1 MKKNKRIFPDYLIVG
16 HVTHDIHGSSI
27 TLGGTAAYAAV
38 CARALG
44 RTPAIV
50 TAGANDHPIQSLD
63 GIDIEWVNSKESTTF
78 ENKETDQ
85 GRIQFL
91 HSIARQLRP
100 KDIPDKWKMIKIV
113 HLGPVANEVD
123 QKIANLFPNSFIGIT
138 PQGWM
143 RMRDNKNMVHF
154 KQWENAENLLQ
165 RANAVVI
172 SIEDV
177 RGNEEIILTFAE
189 KTEVLVVTEG
199 FNGARI
205 YWNGDVR
212 HFSAPKVNVVDPT
225 GAGDIFAAAF
235 FDRLEKTHNPWESGI
250 RAVQIASQSVTRKG
264 LAGVPTKQ
272 EIRSFQ
278 IEVIEGK

>member
-1 MKKNKRIFPDYLIVG
+1 
-16 HVTHDIHGSSI
+16 
-27 TLGGTAAYAAV
+27 
-38 CARALG
+38 
-44 RTPAIV
+44 
-50 TAGANDHPIQSLD
+50 
-63 GIDIEWVNSKESTTF
+63 
-78 ENKETDQ
+78 
-85 GRIQFL
+85 
-91 HSIARQLRP
+91 
-100 KDIPDKWKMIKIV
+100 
-113 HLGPVANEVD
+113 
-123 QKIANLFPNSFIGIT
+123 
-138 PQGWM
+138 
-143 RMRDNKNMVHF
+143 MVHF